1 MSCPVCRKVLTIP
14 YEGLDG
20 LPHNFFIQ
28 NLIDAR
34 EASNKQSSDV
44 LCEACEKDVE
54 VIKGNIPPATIYCV
68 DCNQRLCT
76 SCSRARRGM
85 RDPHQVKEL
94 GSEMTLQTTQQ
105 LGSSCD
111 QHTGKQLELYCFDCK
126 VNVCKKCF
134 AVKHNRH
141 KCGEVAKVAK
151 DIAKSFKS
159 DVKRISSRISQFQS
173 SAIRTDEE
181 ERKLT
186 RFAQDVET
194 LVKQKGEVLKRT
206 VDKQVEHLLGEVQ
219 TFKKKGQKEVA
230 SRKDRLEFGIMTM
243 ESFTVYARELM
254 CKGSLCDITRAAD
267 DMHVRANELLQTYV
281 TPVDYCAPGIKF
293 VPMNTDEFTNQNL
306 IGIVLTSKDAGKFLW
321 TDGLAHTLSCM
332 FSVVLR

>member
-1 MSCPVCRKVLTIP
+1 M
-14 YEGLDG
+14 
-20 LPHNFFIQ
+20 
-28 NLIDAR
+28 
-34 EASNKQSSDV
+34 
-44 LCEACEKDVE
+44 
-54 VIKGNIPPATIYCV
+54 
-68 DCNQRLCT
+68 
-76 SCSRARRGM
+76 
-85 RDPHQVKEL
+85 
-94 GSEMTLQTTQQ
+94 
-105 LGSSCD
+105 
-111 QHTGKQLELYCFDCK
+111 
-126 VNVCKKCF
+126 
-134 AVKHNRH
+134 
-141 KCGEVAKVAK
+141 
-151 DIAKSFKS
+151 
-159 DVKRISSRISQFQS
+159 
-173 SAIRTDEE
+173 
-181 ERKLT
+181 
-186 RFAQDVET
+186 
-194 LVKQKGEVLKRT
+194 KQKGEVLKRT

-332 FSVVLR
+332 FSCLLYTSPSPRDS